1 MVRILMKMVG
11 YNIVFKIMWMLL
23 SFIELYIICTY
34 MPNKKIRVISNIGA
48 YTLNIYLLHSLFV
61 KWLKVYSIS
70 LFCYGEIINIVIM
83 MIIACVILLM
93 FGNEFVKDK
102 MIYLTDLNKLKQ
114 NVLQKENYKI

>member
-1 MVRILMKMVG
+1 
-11 YNIVFKIMWMLL
+11 
-23 SFIELYIICTY
+23 
-34 MPNKKIRVISNIGA
+34 
-48 YTLNIYLLHSLFV
+48 
-61 KWLKVYSIS
+61 
-70 LFCYGEIINIVIM
+70 

>member
-1 MVRILMKMVG
+1 MKMVG